1 MVCTEESGGR
11 LVCMKRNTIP
21 AEITP
26 SALLGPLNGSKDIC
40 SASVGPKISEKVVK
54 EQKGL
59 GKPCSGGSG
68 LPRNLT
74 ATTYCKPNKEKETK
88 RSAS

>member
-1 MVCTEESGGR
+1 
-11 LVCMKRNTIP
+11 MKRNTIP

-40 SASVGPKISEKVVK
+40 PACVGPKVSEKVVE

-59 GKPCSGGSG
+59 RKPCSGGGG
-68 LPRNLT
+68 LPMHLT
-74 ATTYCKPNKEKETK
+74 AATYCKPNKKKETK

>member
-1 MVCTEESGGR
+1 MR
-11 LVCMKRNTIP
+11 RNTIP

-40 SASVGPKISEKVVK
+40 SACVGPKVSEKVVE
-54 EQKGL
+54 EQKGP
-59 GKPCSGGSG
+59 GKPCSGGGG
-68 LPRNLT
+68 LPRHLT
-74 ATTYCKPNKEKETK
+74 AATYCKPNKKKETK